1 MAKISCAN
9 LNKSERKDILA
20 FVLVLGGKIIYYF
33 TIKCDVTYRFLG
45 FFFFSVLCW
54 GDYPLFLI
62 C

>member
-9 LNKSERKDILA
+9 LNKSERKNILA

-45 FFFFSVLCW
+45 FLLMYSV
-54 GDYPLFLI
+54 GVIIPYS
-62 C
+62 

>member
-45 FFFFSVLCW
+45 FFLMYSV
-54 GDYPLFLI
+54 GVIIPYS
-62 C
+62 

>member
-1 MAKISCAN
+1 MAKISGAI

-33 TIKCDVTYRFLG
+33 TIKCEVTYRF
-45 FFFFSVLCW
+45 FFFNVLRW

>member
-33 TIKCDVTYRFLG
+33 TVKCDVTYRFLG
-45 FFFFSVLCW
+45 FVLFFNVLC
-54 GDYPLFLI
+54 
-62 C
+62 